1 MKIMKE
7 RRSRDKKRRS
17 EHAES
22 DDQVERS
29 GSGTLL
35 KRTGSSQ
42 VLRRTSSAHSVR
54 RLGSAQ
60 VCNMYVRIYA
70 CMYVCGMAHGALLK

>member
-1 MKIMKE
+1 MQSPKIRWSVAAVAPFLYDTHICKHTYMHAYMHFHIHTVKKALIKIMKE

-29 GSGTLL
+29 GSGTLF
-35 KRTGSSQ
+35 
-42 VLRRTSSAHSVR
+42 
-54 RLGSAQ
+54 
-60 VCNMYVRIYA
+60 I
-70 CMYVCGMAHGALLK
+70 